1 MNEKS
6 KRNRLNDAFKRFQRL
21 PFLPTK
27 GDARASAPEKP
38 AWQPMPFGLMTQ
50 CVPPNPNSAWQALAE

>member
-1 MNEKS
+1 MNEKM

-27 GDARASAPEKP
+27 GDARATATEKP
-38 AWQPMPFGLMTQ
+38 TWQPMPFSLLSN
-50 CVPPNPNSAWQALAE
+50 CVPSNPNSAWQALAE

>member
-21 PFLPTK
+21 PLLPTK
-27 GDARASAPEKP
+27 GDARPLAAEKP
-38 AWQPMPFGLMTQ
+38 AWQPMPFGLLGN

>member
-27 GDARASAPEKP
+27 GDARASGPEKP
-38 AWQPMPFGLMTQ
+38 AWQPMPFGLMAR

>member
-1 MNEKS
+1 MNEKP

-27 GDARASAPEKP
+27 DDMRAATTEKP
-38 AWQPMPFGLMTQ
+38 AWQPLPIGLISQ
-50 CVPPNPNSAWQALAE
+50 CTPAYPGMQSLAE

>member
-1 MNEKS
+1 MNEKM

-27 GDARASAPEKP
+27 GDARPSAADKP
-38 AWQPMPFGLMTQ
+38 AWQPMPFSLLSK

>member
-6 KRNRLNDAFKRFQRL
+6 KRTRLNDAFKRFQRL

-27 GDARASAPEKP
+27 GDARVPVSEKP
-38 AWQPMPFGLMTQ
+38 AWQPMPFGLMGK
-50 CVPPNPNSAWQALAE
+50 CAPANSGLHSLAE